1 MDENKS
7 AEALLLALIYPT
19 VGADM
24 NGEQVRAF
32 TEAVDLQRAYASS
45 GRDVKSR
52 QAGDVSVVYRDVGAG
67 VSVGGGVISPEAV
80 AVLRGAGLLCRWV

>member
-1 MDENKS
+1 MDESKS
-7 AEALLLALIYPT
+7 AEALILALIYPLR
-19 VGADM
+19 GDDLA
-24 NGEQVRAF
+24 GEQIRAF
-32 TEAVDLQRAYASS
+32 NEAVDLQRAYASS

-67 VSVGGGVISPEAV
+67 VSVGGGVVSPEAV